1 MKKTLLASSLLFAL
15 SANAAWTPPIYIE
28 NAGVVTNNSDRWE
41 AGLKE
46 RVLGGYH
53 VTDTTSNADDARKEL
68 NSQVKVTG
76 GDFNYVVGGHY
87 VDSFTSEMKQN
98 VASTSVEI
106 DGDDT
111 KVYFLAAGTTSN
123 DAGNISNHSSQS
135 NLVIHGG
142 TFGAEKLTTDVHE
155 LLVLGGDL
163 MKAGGT
169 DGSRTAVTSIDN
181 VDILIEN
188 GIFNSAVVGGSG
200 AYAYYRIPSESIQTS
215 VDHVDMTITGGTFNH
230 VIIAGGL
237 AGGHNAKSHVET
249 TRLYI
254 SGESGK
260 LNVNCDIFAGGLY
273 TNTQN
278 TTKSTVGK
286 AYINIEN
293 ATVKGVYGSAAETK
307 ISTDQW
313 TDADA
318 HWVYDELS
326 NESGEPTDLL
336 VDTSLTMTNVTA
348 ETVDIAKGKI
358 ELRAEGAKG
367 GVSVQNFSN
376 GDATTVRLTADGDAN
391 DAVAGQVDKLF
402 DVQSNGEA
410 ADYNASI
417 QFDEGLVM
425 GAVTGEVKNGKVDES
440 TIRVGKNTV
449 QDAMLDQMS
458 MTPVTIT
465 RILSNDVRKRLGD
478 IRSAQGTHGVWAR
491 YDGGQFSGNDGFD
504 SDFNTIQV
512 GYDTLFS
519 PDAPRLGVAFSYTNG
534 DSDFGRGESE
544 MDAYSLAV
552 YGTKMFDNGM
562 FVDVIGRVST
572 IDNDMTID
580 GHIDAKTD
588 NIAWSLSGEYGWRFD
603 LTKQVYIEPQAELAY
618 TRVDSDS
625 FKLSDVKYE
634 LDSTDSLIGRIGV
647 AAGLKCA
654 NNKGDVYLRVS
665 GVHEF
670 LGDAEVSAKNAV
682 MRNVLE
688 SDGKDTW
695 VEFNIGANFNIN
707 ESTYVYADVERTEG
721 AKLDEDWRANLGVRY
736 SF

>member
-1 MKKTLLASSLLFAL
+1 MKKTLLACSLLFAL
-15 SANAAWTPPIYIE
+15 GAHAENIYIE
-28 NAGVVTNNSDRWE
+28 NAGLVTGNTADWE
-41 AGLKE
+41 AGVDNN
-46 RVLGGYH
+46 RVLGGYF
-53 VTDTTSNADDARKEL
+53 VNDTGSSAENAGKEL

-87 VDSFTSEMKQN
+87 VSGYASEMKHN

-106 DGDDT
+106 EGDDT
-111 KVYFLAAGTTSN
+111 KVYFLAAGTASS
-123 DAGNISNHSSQS
+123 DAGNLSNHSTQS
-135 NLVIHGG
+135 NLVIRGG
-142 TFGAEKLTTDVHE
+142 TFGSEKLKTNVHE
-155 LLVLGGDL
+155 QLVLGGDL
-163 MKAGGT
+163 LKAGS
-169 DGSRTAVTSIDN
+169 DHEENRSAVTSIEN
-181 VDILIEN
+181 VNVSIE
-188 GIFNSAVVGGSG
+188 GGTFNSAVVGGSG
-200 AYAYYRIPSESIQTS
+200 AYAYYNKPNKTIDTS
-215 VDHVDMTITGGTFNH
+215 VGHVDMQITGGTFNH
-230 VIIAGGL
+230 IIIAGGM
-237 AGGHNAKSHVET
+237 AGGHNAKSSVDT
-249 TRLYI
+249 ANLFI

-260 LNVNCDIFAGGLY
+260 LTLNCDIYTGGLIVGP
-273 TNTQN
+273 NPPE
-278 TTKSTVGK
+278 STSSNVGK
-286 AYINIEN
+286 TVIDIKD
-293 ATVKGVYGSAAETK
+293 ATVKGVYGTSAHAV
-307 ISTDQW
+307 I
-313 TDADA
+313 ADYDNFKDSY
-318 HWVYDELS
+318 WVYSPMSEQAV
-326 NESGEPTDLL
+326 E
-336 VDTSLTMTNVTA
+336 TSLAMTNVAA
-348 ETVDIAKGKI
+348 ETVDISKGDI

-367 GVSVQNFSN
+367 HTSVSNFSN
-376 GDATTVRLTADGDAN
+376 GEATVALTADGDAN
-391 DAVAGQVDKLF
+391 DAAAGQVDMLF
-402 DVQSNGEA
+402 DIQSNGA
-410 ADYNASI
+410 AATYDASI

-425 GAVTGEVKNGKVDES
+425 GAVTGQVKNGKVDES
-440 TIRVGKNTV
+440 TIRVSKNTV
-449 QDAMLDQMS
+449 QDAMLDLMS

-534 DSDFGRGESE
+534 DSDFSRGESE

-580 GHIDAKTD
+580 GHLDAKTD
-588 NIAWSLSGEYGWRFD
+588 NLAWSLSGEYGWRFD
-603 LTKQVYIEPQAELAY
+603 LTKQVYVEPQAELTY

-647 AAGLKCA
+647 AAGLKCP

-682 MRNVLE
+682 IRNVLE

-707 ESTYVYADVERTEG
+707 ESTFVYADVERTEG

>member
-1 MKKTLLASSLLFAL
+1 MKKTLLACSLLFAL
-15 SANAAWTPPIYIE
+15 GAHAETIYIE
-28 NAGVVTNNSDRWE
+28 NAGLVTGNSDEWV
-41 AGLKE
+41 AGQDNN
-46 RVLGGYH
+46 RVLGGYF
-53 VTDTTSNADDARKEL
+53 VNDAGTNADKAQNEL

-87 VDSFTSEMKQN
+87 VSGYASEMEQN

-106 DGDDT
+106 EGDKT
-111 KVYFLAAGTTSN
+111 KIYFLAAGTASN
-123 DAGNISNHSSQS
+123 DAGNLSNHSNQS
-135 NLVIHGG
+135 TLVIRGG
-142 TFGAEKLTTDVHE
+142 TFGSDELKTNVHE
-155 LLVLGGDL
+155 QLVLGGDL
-163 MKAGGT
+163 LKAGADQQADRIAKTEIDKVNVTIEGGT
-169 DGSRTAVTSIDN
+169 FR
-181 VDILIEN
+181 
-188 GIFNSAVVGGSG
+188 SAVVGGSG
-200 AYAYYRIPSESIQTS
+200 AYAYYEEPNKTISTS
-215 VDHVDMTITGGTFNH
+215 VEHVDMKITGGTFNH
-230 VIIAGGL
+230 VIVAGGL
-237 AGGHNAKSHVET
+237 AGGHNAESHVET

-367 GVSVQNFSN
+367 GVSVHNFLN
-376 GDATTVRLTADGDAN
+376 GEATVALTADGAAN
-391 DAVAGQVDKLF
+391 DAAAGQVDKLF

-440 TIRVGKNTV
+440 TIRVSKNTV
-449 QDAMLDQMS
+449 QDAMLDLMS

-534 DSDFGRGESE
+534 DSDFSRGESD

-562 FVDVIGRVST
+562 FVDVIGRLST

-580 GHIDAKTD
+580 GHLDAKTD
-588 NIAWSLSGEYGWRFD
+588 NFAWSLSGEYGWRFD
-603 LTKQVYIEPQAELAY
+603 LSKQVYVEPQAELTY

-634 LDSTDSLIGRIGV
+634 LDSTDSLIGRVGI
-647 AAGLKCA
+647 AAGLKCP

-670 LGDAEVSAKNAV
+670 LGDAEVSARNALV
-682 MRNVLE
+682 RNVLE
-688 SDGKDTW
+688 SDGQDTW

-707 ESTYVYADVERTEG
+707 ENTYVYADVERTEG
-721 AKLDEDWRANLGVRY
+721 AKLEEDWRANLGVRY

>member
-1 MKKTLLASSLLFAL
+1 MKKTLLACSVLFAFG
-15 SANAAWTPPIYIE
+15 AHAENIYIE
-28 NAGVVTNNSDRWE
+28 NAGLVTGNSAEWQ
-41 AGLKE
+41 AGQDND
-46 RVLGGYH
+46 RVLGGYF
-53 VTDTTSNADDARKEL
+53 VNKQGSNLDKAQSEL

-76 GDFNYVVGGHY
+76 GNFNYVLGGHY
-87 VDSFTSEMKQN
+87 VSEYDSKIEHK
-98 VASTSVEI
+98 VASTSVVI
-106 DGDDT
+106 DGEDT
-111 KVYFLAAGTTSN
+111 KVHFLAAGTAAW
-123 DAGNISNHSSQS
+123 DARDISNASSQS

-142 TFGAEKLTTDVHE
+142 TFGEEKTESNNVHE
-155 LLVLGGDL
+155 LLVLGGDM
-163 MKAGGT
+163 MKASADTSASRSAISSIDKVNITIDGGT
-169 DGSRTAVTSIDN
+169 
-181 VDILIEN
+181 
-188 GIFNSAVVGGSG
+188 FHSAVVGGSA
-200 AYAYYRIPSESIQTS
+200 AYAFYEKPNKTIDTS
-215 VDHVDMTITGGTFNH
+215 VGHVDMKITGGTYNLA
-230 VIIAGGL
+230 IIAGGL
-237 AGGHNAKSHVET
+237 AGGWNATSSVDT
-249 TRLYI
+249 SNLFI
-254 SGESGK
+254 SGESGN
-260 LNVNCDIFAGGLY
+260 LTINCDIFAGGLLLNTQ
-273 TNTQN
+273 TNT
-278 TTKSTVGK
+278 TATVNQTVIDIK
-286 AYINIEN
+286 E
-293 ATVKGVYGSAAETK
+293 ATVKGVYGSTAEGVFTNPGEN
-307 ISTDQW
+307 SS
-313 TDADA
+313 
-318 HWVYDELS
+318 WVYSAQEGLTV
-326 NESGEPTDLL
+326 ETDLA
-336 VDTSLTMTNVTA
+336 MTNVTA

-367 GVSVQNFSN
+367 RISVGNFSN
-376 GDATTVRLTADGDAN
+376 GEATVALTADGAAN
-391 DAVAGQVDKLF
+391 DAAAGQVDKLF
-402 DVQSNGEA
+402 DVQANGQTA
-410 ADYNASI
+410 QYDASI

-425 GAVTGEVKNGKVDES
+425 GAVTGQVKNGKVDES
-440 TIRVGKNTV
+440 TIRVSKNTV

-603 LTKQVYIEPQAELAY
+603 LTKQVYVEPQAELAY

-634 LDSTDSLIGRIGV
+634 LDSTDSLIGRVGV
-647 AAGLKCA
+647 AAGLKCP

-670 LGDAEVSAKNAV
+670 LGDAEVSAKNSV